1 VHIGKHYGAY
11 SCDGCK
17 GFFRRSVRRKHTYSC
32 RYNRACTIDKDMRN
46 QCRFCRLKKCFR
58 VGMNR
63 ASVQHERDKISNR
76 RSIYDSAGI
85 TGTLVDISSLLRAEV
100 ESKEHSERIETIEMK
115 DLSKNE
121 SLSLSDICAAMKH
134 HLFRLI
140 NWAKQLD
147 CFTGLE
153 MQDQLTLLRGNAAE
167 LLLLS
172 IVWQSICTTS
182 QQPEDDQTFSTP
194 LFTVFHRLNAAFLN
208 AIKTGDYPPPSCSD
222 DSKVD
227 AILRVIASTIYRPL
241 LELRIGETEF
251 ICLKAIIF
259 LSAGHLSLTSN
270 GRLTVEAS
278 RNRLQIELMN
288 VMNDN
293 QYLPEGRFGELLL
306 LVPTLQRIAS
316 ILVSRIEAVAMAT
329 NTTSEKPEE
338 ALKLDELLG
347 DILLAGVP
355 TLLDDAQGEGN
366 SSTTAPPFVHLPFE
380 YTNRYTSEEEVVV
393 SWHQQRVT
401 PSASLMSHHQ
411 QAKQEADVV
420 YHLQPPPPGSFPAAG
435 GEASLDADEAAHNF
449 LATASSFS
457 YQQEVSKE

>member
-1 VHIGKHYGAY
+1 MPNSKRNIWTNFFSHFSFYVHIGKHYGAY

-85 TGTLVDISSLLRAEV
+85 TGTLVDISSLLRAE
-100 ESKEHSERIETIEMK
+100 
-115 DLSKNE
+115 
-121 SLSLSDICAAMKH
+121 
-134 HLFRLI
+134 
-140 NWAKQLD
+140 
-147 CFTGLE
+147 
-153 MQDQLTLLRGNAAE
+153 LTLLRGNAAE

-259 LSAGHLSLTSN
+259 LSAG
-270 GRLTVEAS
+270 E
-278 RNRLQIELMN
+278 
-288 VMNDN
+288 
-293 QYLPEGRFGELLL
+293 
-306 LVPTLQRIAS
+306 
-316 ILVSRIEAVAMAT
+316 
-329 NTTSEKPEE
+329 
-338 ALKLDELLG
+338 
-347 DILLAGVP
+347 
-355 TLLDDAQGEGN
+355 
-366 SSTTAPPFVHLPFE
+366 
-380 YTNRYTSEEEVVV
+380 
-393 SWHQQRVT
+393 
-401 PSASLMSHHQ
+401 
-411 QAKQEADVV
+411 
-420 YHLQPPPPGSFPAAG
+420 
-435 GEASLDADEAAHNF
+435 
-449 LATASSFS
+449 SSF
-457 YQQEVSKE
+457 YWF